1 MNSTNMKTNSIETP
15 WGRAETVVEVARG
28 ILRMSTMSHGGFFL
42 APEAQDKV
50 PGYMRHPG
58 DSFGAQRAAG
68 WYEEDVDWS
77 IVALV
82 FPQFFPAEA
91 LDQARGILR
100 AFRPAML
107 DRWDAAHG
115 KAVVA

>member
-1 MNSTNMKTNSIETP
+1 
-15 WGRAETVVEVARG
+15 
-28 ILRMSTMSHGGFFL
+28 
-42 APEAQDKV
+42 
-50 PGYMRHPG
+50 MRHPG

-107 DRWDAAHG
+107 ERWDAAHG
-115 KAVVA
+115 KAVAHAS